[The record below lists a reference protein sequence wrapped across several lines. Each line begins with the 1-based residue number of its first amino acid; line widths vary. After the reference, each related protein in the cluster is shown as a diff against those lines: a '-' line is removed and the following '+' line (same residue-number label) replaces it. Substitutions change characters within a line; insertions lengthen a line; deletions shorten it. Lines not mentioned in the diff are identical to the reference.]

1 VRRLKQRLTV
11 GISFATQT
19 EKFQPEEKTVWDM
32 QTEVLENMA
41 ESLTMKISEGD
52 LPVGLT
58 VVVMGK
64 IIAATRGDTT

>member
-11 GISFATQT
+11 GISFAILT

-32 QTEVLENMA
+32 QTESFENMA

-52 LPVGLT
+52 LLVGLT
-58 VVVMGK
+58 AVVMGK
-64 IIAATRGDTT
+64 IIAATRGATT